1 MKRSV
6 LLMVAGILVITGCS
20 STPELK
26 VNVLLMKDDPPQNCK
41 MVGDVQAEGD
51 DMNEAKRNLRIN
63 AVEQGGN
70 YVRLDALDMSS
81 GDAIASGSAFNC
93 PLQLQ

>member
-1 MKRSV
+1 
-6 LLMVAGILVITGCS
+6 MVAGILVITGCS
-20 STPELK
+20 STPEVK
-26 VNVLLMKDDPPQNCK
+26 VNVLLMKDDPFQNCK

-81 GDAIASGSAFNC
+81 GDAIASGAAFNC
-93 PLQLQ
+93 PLQL

>member
-6 LLMVAGILVITGCS
+6 LLMVAGILVISGCS
-20 STPELK
+20 STPEMK
-26 VNVLLMKDDPPQNCK
+26 VNVLLMKDDPPQNCQT
-41 MVGDVQAEGD
+41 VGDVQAEGD
-51 DMNEAKRNLRIN
+51 DMNEAKRNLRLN

-81 GDAIASGSAFNC
+81 GDAVASGAAFNC
-93 PLQLQ
+93 PLQLK